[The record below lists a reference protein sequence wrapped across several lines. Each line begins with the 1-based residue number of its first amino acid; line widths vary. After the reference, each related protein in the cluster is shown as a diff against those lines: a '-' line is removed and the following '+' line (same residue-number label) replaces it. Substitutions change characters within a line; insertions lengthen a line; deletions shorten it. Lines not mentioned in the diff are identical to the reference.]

1 MTDKIVASE
10 PSGANAAFLRAI
22 LRKLSLKCS
31 LTREEAAQTART
43 LLHPDTTDALIAAI
57 LVALVNKGET
67 ADELA
72 GVADAL
78 VERMVRV
85 QSSEPVLDTAGT
97 GASDAKT
104 FNVSTA
110 AAFVIAGAGFAVA
123 KHGGRAASS
132 ASGSA
137 DVVRAL
143 GINIPQR
150 GNAEQ
155 LSNLA
160 QQELQEHGIC
170 FLFAPNHHPALAR
183 VAPIR
188 RELGIRTTFNLVG
201 PLVNPCLAAFR
212 VLGVSDVSRMHAVAE
227 ALAGLGVERAWVVRG
242 SDGLDELTLAGKTLI
257 MEVNGTV
264 KSMEVTPED
273 FGLKRVESCEHLRG
287 KGPEENAAI
296 IGNVLDGTRRDAARD
311 LVVLNAAAAIHVRT
325 GARFRECT
333 TQAAQS
339 IDSGA
344 ALRKLNAL
352 RENNTAREG
361 ASA

>member
-1 MTDKIVASE
+1 MTHKIVATES
-10 PSGANAAFLRAI
+10 SDMNAAFLRAV
-22 LRKLSLKCS
+22 LRKLSLKHS
-31 LTREEAAQTART
+31 LTREEAAQTARA
-43 LLHPDTTDALIAAI
+43 LLHPETTDALIAAI
-57 LVALVNKGET
+57 LVALGNKGET

-78 VERMVRV
+78 VERMVHV
-85 QSSEPVLDTAGT
+85 KGAEPVLDTAGT

-132 ASGSA
+132 TSGSA

-143 GINIPQR
+143 GIRIPQTSS
-150 GNAEQ
+150 AER
-155 LSNLA
+155 LASLA
-160 QQELQEHGIC
+160 QEELRQHGIC

-212 VLGVSDVSRMHAVAE
+212 VLGVSDAARMHAVAE
-227 ALAGLGVERAWVVRG
+227 ALVGLGVTRAWVVRG
-242 SDGLDELTLAGKTLI
+242 SDGLDELTLTGKTTVL
-257 MEVNGTV
+257 EVNGAV
-264 KSMEVTPED
+264 KEMEVTPED
-273 FGLKRVESCEHLRG
+273 FGLTRVKSCKHLRG
-287 KGPEENAAI
+287 NGAEENAAI
-296 IGNVLDGTRRDAARD
+296 ITSVLDGSRRDAARD
-311 LVVLNAAAAIHVRT
+311 LVVLNAAAAIHVRS
-325 GARFRECT
+325 GAALSECT
-333 TQAAQS
+333 AQAVQS
-339 IDSGA
+339 IDSGS

-361 ASA
+361 ASV